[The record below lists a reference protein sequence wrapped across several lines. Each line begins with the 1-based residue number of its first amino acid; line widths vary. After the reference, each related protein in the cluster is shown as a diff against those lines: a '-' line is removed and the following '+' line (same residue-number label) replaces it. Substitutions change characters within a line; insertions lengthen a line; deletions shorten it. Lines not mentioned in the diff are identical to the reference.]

1 MNEINKQK
9 RLRDA
14 QQMQS
19 EGEQIRTVKAAQAA
33 ADAAELQGQGIAR
46 QRRAIINGI
55 RDSITAGTEAGRVV
69 DSTTT
74 TSKL

>member
-1 MNEINKQK
+1 MINVEPDGSVVRSMNEINKQK

-33 ADAAELQGQGIAR
+33 ADAAELQGEGIAAR
-46 QRRAIINGI
+46 QER
-55 RDSITAGTEAGRVV
+55 
-69 DSTTT
+69 
-74 TSKL
+74 